1 MLRFF
6 FSATLLPV
14 QYYKE
19 LLTNKT
25 DNYAVYA
32 KTTFSQDKRLL
43 LIGNDVSSKY
53 TRRTPEEYGRIAD
66 YIYRTIKKKKGQLY
80 GVFPILSFPEKK
92 CMRHLNCGWMKQL
105 PASVRNPACGKRK
118 EKLF

>member
-1 MLRFF
+1 M
-6 FSATLLPV
+6 
-14 QYYKE
+14 
-19 LLTNKT
+19 
-25 DNYAVYA
+25 
-32 KTTFSQDKRLL
+32 

-92 CMRHLNCGWMKQL
+92 VHEAFELRTDETITCICQESGMREEERE
-105 PASVRNPACGKRK
+105 A
-118 EKLF
+118 F